1 MTNNSENLLN
11 LKNLRTIFRTSE
23 DPVIAVNDV
32 SININKGEI
41 VGIVG
46 ESGCGKSV
54 TALSIMRLVPNP
66 PGEIVSGEIL
76 LEGNN
81 LLSVNESEMEKIRGK
96 EIGMI
101 FQEPMTSL
109 NPVLTIGKQIT
120 EILELHQGVDP
131 KEAIAEAVRLLTIVG
146 LPDPEIRVN
155 EYPHQLS
162 GGQRQ
167 RVMIAIALSF
177 NPKILIAD
185 EPTTALDVTIQA
197 QILELK
203 RNLPKCLKLVQC
215 KLILILKYIFPLLS

>member
-1 MTNNSENLLN
+1 MTNNSENLLK

-81 LLSVNESEMEKIRGK
+81 LLSVNESEMEKI
-96 EIGMI
+96 
-101 FQEPMTSL
+101 
-109 NPVLTIGKQIT
+109 NNLTIPMLPHLSKIIE
-120 EILELHQGVDP
+120 EI
-131 KEAIAEAVRLLTIVG
+131 VR
-146 LPDPEIRVN
+146 
-155 EYPHQLS
+155 
-162 GGQRQ
+162 
-167 RVMIAIALSF
+167 
-177 NPKILIAD
+177 KINKIF
-185 EPTTALDVTIQA
+185 V
-197 QILELK
+197 
-203 RNLPKCLKLVQC
+203 
-215 KLILILKYIFPLLS
+215 LILKLLEANMLGIIKNIEKGLIVPPVK